1 MIGAITAM
9 LIVTAIFGLISGL
22 IMVAIW
28 INAWKKPVEISINS
42 VLFILAF
49 VSNAVAL
56 AKVWAINGSSYDGI
70 YYAGFVIFIPMSLLV
85 YRFCQFTLKDSR
97 L

>member
-9 LIVTAIFGLISGL
+9 LIVTAIFSLISGL
-22 IMVAIW
+22 VMTAIW
-28 INAWKKPVEISINS
+28 INALRKPVEIAINS
-42 VLFILAF
+42 ALFMSAF
-49 VSNAVAL
+49 ICNAVAL

-70 YYAGFVIFIPMSLLV
+70 YYAGFAIFIPMNLLV

>member
-1 MIGAITAM
+1 MIGAIAAM

-28 INAWKKPVEISINS
+28 INALKKPVEISINS

>member
-1 MIGAITAM
+1 MIGAIAAM

-28 INAWKKPVEISINS
+28 INALKKPVEISINS

-97 L
+97 

>member
-1 MIGAITAM
+1 MIGAIVAM

-22 IMVAIW
+22 VMTAIW
-28 INAWKKPVEISINS
+28 INACKKPVELAINS
-42 VLFILAF
+42 ALFIIAF
-49 VSNAVAL
+49 ICNAVAL

-70 YYAGFVIFIPMSLLV
+70 YYAGFVVFIPMSLLV
-85 YRFCQFTLKDSR
+85 YRFCQSTLKDSR

>member
-22 IMVAIW
+22 TMIAIW
-28 INAWKKPVEISINS
+28 INALKKPVEISINS

-49 VSNAVAL
+49 VLNAVAL

-85 YRFCQFTLKDSR
+85 YRFCQFALKDSR
-97 L
+97 